1 MVDARE
7 GLLKGTRDAYSFLLP
22 ALDAAQ
28 NWGVLDKSRHG
39 KRFKKNFKYSMNR
52 CLSSLDGK
60 SLFYYIL
67 FFFQVLMFRRHYN
80 SNMS

>member
-7 GLLKGTRDAYSFLLP
+7 GLLKGTRNTFNFLLP
-22 ALDAAQ
+22 ALDAGQ

-39 KRFKKNFKYSMNR
+39 EKIKSNFKYSMKF

-60 SLFYYIL
+60 LLFDL
-67 FFFQVLMFRRHYN
+67 SWHLHFFFKSSSFDYN
-80 SNMS
+80 TL